1 MSPFFDY
8 DGIRT
13 SSLIVMSA
21 DTNNDARVTAR
32 IPQQVKDTLEQAAT
46 LSGATLNQFIVN
58 AALNKAQQVLEAER
72 AIVLSQ
78 QDAEKI
84 FALLESPPTPNERLK
99 TAAAKHRAFFDE
111 TD

>member
-8 DGIRT
+8 DGFIT

-46 LSGATLNQFIVN
+46 LSGATLNQFIVG
-58 AALNKAQQVLEAER
+58 AALHKAQQVLEAER

-78 QDAEKI
+78 DDAAKI
-84 FALLESPPTPNERLK
+84 FDLLENPPPPNQKLK
-99 TAAAKHRAFFDE
+99 TAVAKHQAFFDE
-111 TD
+111 TN